1 MNDANDYAQ
10 RRKDLINSIRTG
22 DLVTDFWGTT
32 WRVKRYDRAVL
43 GLGSAFLCDHVHGPL
58 LRRPDD
64 EPRSK
69 ERWIP
74 LANINYRSVQGYALY
89 TIGGTE
95 EDPTATRFSDWET
108 SCRADAQDRARAYRM
123 RGKHVV
129 SNGCGFI
136 KAD

>member
-10 RRKDLINSIRTG
+10 RKKGLLNSIRTG

-32 WRVKRYDRAVL
+32 WRVKQYD
-43 GLGSAFLCDHVHGPL
+43 GSPRPSFLCDHVHGPL

-69 ERWIP
+69 ERWVP
-74 LANINYRSVQGYALY
+74 LANINHRSVQGYALF

-95 EDPTATRFSDWET
+95 EDPTLSRFSDWET
-108 SCRADAQDRARAYRM
+108 SCPADAQDRARAYRM

>member
-10 RRKDLINSIRTG
+10 RKKDLLNSIRTG

-32 WRVKRYDRAVL
+32 WRVKRYD
-43 GLGSAFLCDHVHGPL
+43 GSPRPSFLCDHVHGPL

-69 ERWIP
+69 ERWVP
-74 LANINYRSVQGYALY
+74 LANINHRSVQGHGFFTFTGEGDELEMVRY
-89 TIGGTE
+89 GTE
-95 EDPTATRFSDWET
+95 AFT
-108 SCRADAQDRARAYRM
+108 SYADALDALEALRQRM
-123 RGKHVV
+123 PPTLRVV
-129 SNGCGFI
+129 VNGCGFI